1 MTGKLLTREQLLE
14 KLLELQ
20 NKIAELESNQLGLEN
35 EIKALE
41 EVRSHFTELF
51 KHSHDGIAIIQ
62 DERVKFANPRITH
75 MLHYPAETLVGTR
88 YTEFIDPKVLP
99 AAVDR
104 YRRWKNGEA
113 NSLLTESVLKSAD
126 GTSIQVEV
134 YVGPITFQQQPALL
148 LIIHDVTYA
157 RWAEEQLLT
166 LRPYQESLAESA
178 NIWVDVLDRNANV
191 VFWNR
196 AAEEISGYPMEEVVG
211 RQGIWEL
218 LYPDEQYRAT
228 ILLKADAIIQLGD
241 EAVSLETTIQRKDG
255 ELRVIAWHS
264 RNILDDGRNP
274 IGSIALGQDI
284 TRRKTAEKELSR
296 SLERLK
302 ALLDSTLRA
311 MGAMVEARDPYTAG
325 HNRRVAQLSV
335 AIARELGLS
344 EEQIEGIHKAGLGHD
359 IGKISVPAE
368 ILMKPTRLS
377 DAEYAILRTHP
388 RVSYDILKEIEFT
401 HPVATIVLQHHER
414 INGSGY
420 PLGIIG
426 QETLLEA
433 RIMAVADVVEAM
445 SSHRPYR
452 PALGIEKA
460 LEEINTQRGILYDPD
475 VVNACSSLFAQ
486 GRFEFEQIKA
496 PGRHITALKS
506 L

>member
-1 MTGKLLTREQLLE
+1 MNQKPMTREQLLE

-20 NKIAELESNQLGLEN
+20 NKIAELESTQLGLED

-41 EVRSHFTELF
+41 EVRNHFSELF
-51 KHSHDGIAIIQ
+51 NHSHDGIAIIQ
-62 DERVKFANPRITH
+62 DELVKFANPKISQ
-75 MLHYPAETLVGTR
+75 MLHYPAEKLVGIR
-88 YTEFIDPKVLP
+88 YTEFIDPEVLP
-99 AAVDR
+99 AAADR
-104 YRRWKNGEA
+104 YKRRKAGEA
-113 NSLLTESVLKSAD
+113 ISPITESVLKSAA
-126 GTSIQVEV
+126 GGSVLVEV
-134 YVGPITFQQQPALL
+134 YVGPIAFQQQPALL
-148 LIIHDVTYA
+148 LIIHDITYA

-196 AAEEISGYPMEEVVG
+196 AAEEISGYCMDEVIG
-211 RQGIWEL
+211 HQGIWEL
-218 LYPDEQYRAT
+218 LYPDEQYRAS
-228 ILLKADAIIQLGD
+228 ILLKTEAIIQQGD
-241 EAVSLETTIQRKDG
+241 EAISLETTIQRKDG
-255 ELRVIAWHS
+255 SPRVISWNS
-264 RNILDDGRNP
+264 RDVLDNGRNP

-284 TRRKTAEKELSR
+284 TKRKTAEKELNR
-296 SLERLK
+296 SYEK
-302 ALLDSTLRA
+302 VKTLLDSTLRS

-344 EEQIEGIHKAGLGHD
+344 DEQIEGIHKAGLGHD
-359 IGKISVPAE
+359 IGKIGVPAE

-377 DAEYAILRTHP
+377 DAEYLILRTHP
-388 RVSYDILKEIEFT
+388 RASYDILKEIEFSQ
-401 HPVATIVLQHHER
+401 PVATIALQHHER

-420 PLGIIG
+420 PLGISG
-426 QETLLEA
+426 QEILLEA

-460 LEEINTQRGILYDPD
+460 LAEINTQRGILYDTQ
-475 VVNACSSLFAQ
+475 VVNACSNLFTQ
-486 GRFEFEQIKA
+486 GRFKFEEINA
-496 PGRHITALKS
+496 
-506 L
+506 